1 MSDFKRKIA
10 QVFMS
15 EIGAGDDVEF
25 KVKRLCSIP
34 FTIAKQERTYKFID
48 HELYEKSGDEW
59 KESYDLMEYVRH
71 MSWYTFTVPEFNPK
85 EMQIYYFVTPY
96 GNIASGS
103 YYWRNTICAAN
114 KLIGNC
120 FATREQAENN
130 MGKIIQKFN
139 SIKSV
144 QESEE

>member
-1 MSDFKRKIA
+1 M
-10 QVFMS
+10 
-15 EIGAGDDVEF
+15 
-25 KVKRLCSIP
+25 
-34 FTIAKQERTYKFID
+34 YKFID
-48 HELYEKSGDEW
+48 DVLYEKRGDEW
-59 KESYDLMEYVRH
+59 KESFDLMQHVTH
-71 MSWYTFTVPEFNPK
+71 MNWYEFTVREFNPK

-96 GNIASGS
+96 GNVASGS

-139 SIKSV
+139 SIKSI